1 MLVYL
6 QNSWLALLL
15 AAVIAYLLGSINFAI
30 IVTRLFS
37 GKDIRSFG
45 SGNAGATNVLRSQ
58 GVLPAI
64 LTFVGDL
71 GKSMLSVYIGGELLK
86 NLQLKPGLILSS
98 HLQFNPIAWEWNVY
112 SPENLALVGSYLA
125 GICCILGHL
134 YPLYFGFRG
143 GKGVMTVLGITLLLD
158 WRSALVLLAIFSVV
172 VLLSRMV
179 SLGSIVAG
187 IIMPIIT
194 YVFRTYV
201 YHQPWP
207 TATFCTV
214 AVLLMAMIVIFKHHT
229 NIRRILD
236 GTESKIGG
244 KSHG

>member
-15 AAVIAYLLGSINFAI
+15 AAIVAYLLGSISFAI
-30 IVTRLFS
+30 IVTRAFS

-58 GVLPAI
+58 GALPAI
-64 LTFVGDL
+64 LTFAGDL
-71 GKSMLSVYIGGELLK
+71 CKSMLSVYIGGELLK
-86 NLQLKPGLILSS
+86 NLQLNPILSS
-98 HLQFNPIAWEWNVY
+98 SYVGEWNVY

-158 WRSALVLLAIFSVV
+158 WRSALVLLAIFGMV
-172 VLLSRMV
+172 VLFSRMV

-187 IIMPIIT
+187 LVMPVVT
-194 YVFRTYV
+194 YVFRMYL

-207 TATFCTV
+207 TVTFCTV
-214 AVLLMAMIVIFKHHT
+214 ATAVMAIIVIIKHRS
-229 NIRRILD
+229 NIRRIFN
-236 GTESKIGG
+236 GTESKIGA

>member
-1 MLVYL
+1 MLTYL

-15 AAVIAYLLGSINFAI
+15 AAVIAYLLGSISFAI
-30 IVTRLFS
+30 IVTRAFS
-37 GKDIRSFG
+37 GNDIRSFG

-64 LTFVGDL
+64 LTFLGDL
-71 GKSMLSVYIGGELLK
+71 GKSMLSVYIGGDLLK
-86 NLQLKPGLILSS
+86 NLQL
-98 HLQFNPIAWEWNVY
+98 NPILATSYVGEWNVY
-112 SPENLALVGSYLA
+112 SPDNLALVGSYLA

-158 WRSALVLLAIFSVV
+158 WRSALVLLSIFGL
-172 VLLSRMV
+172 VLLISRMV
-179 SLGSIVAG
+179 SLSSICAG
-187 IIMPIIT
+187 IVMPIVT

-207 TATFCTV
+207 TVTFCTIATLV
-214 AVLLMAMIVIFKHHT
+214 MAVIVIIKHKS
-229 NIRRILD
+229 NICRIIK
-236 GTESKIGG
+236 GTESKIGE
-244 KSHG
+244 KVHG

>member
-1 MLVYL
+1 MLAYL
-6 QNSWLALLL
+6 QNSWLAMLL
-15 AAVIAYLLGSINFAI
+15 AAVIAYLLGSVSFAI
-30 IVTRLFS
+30 IVTRAFS

-71 GKSMLSVYIGGELLK
+71 GKSMLSVYVGGELLK
-86 NLQLKPGLILSS
+86 NLQLNPTISS
-98 HLQFNPIAWEWNVY
+98 SFIGEWNVY
-112 SPENLALVGSYLA
+112 SPDNLALVGSYLA

-158 WRSALVLLAIFSVV
+158 WRSALVLLSIFGL
-172 VLLSRMV
+172 VLLISRMV
-179 SLGSIVAG
+179 SLSSICAG
-187 IIMPIIT
+187 IVMPIVT
-194 YVFRTYV
+194 YVFRTYL

-207 TATFCTV
+207 TVTFCTV
-214 AVLLMAMIVIFKHHT
+214 ATLVMAVIVIIKHRS
-229 NIRRILD
+229 NICRIIK

-244 KSHG
+244 KVHG

>member
-1 MLVYL
+1 MLTYL

-15 AAVIAYLLGSINFAI
+15 AAVIAYLLGSVSFAI
-30 IVTRLFS
+30 IVTRAFS

-71 GKSMLSVYIGGELLK
+71 GKSMLSVYVGGELLK
-86 NLQLKPGLILSS
+86 NLQLNPTIASS
-98 HLQFNPIAWEWNVY
+98 FVGEWNVY
-112 SPENLALVGSYLA
+112 SPDNLALVGSYLA

-158 WRSALVLLAIFSVV
+158 CRSALVLLSIFGL
-172 VLLSRMV
+172 VLLISRMV
-179 SLGSIVAG
+179 SLSSICAG
-187 IIMPIIT
+187 IVMPIVT

-207 TATFCTV
+207 TVTFCTV
-214 AVLLMAMIVIFKHHT
+214 ATLVMAVIVIIKHKS
-229 NIRRILD
+229 NICRIIK
-236 GTESKIGG
+236 GTESKIGE
-244 KSHG
+244 KVHG

>member
-1 MLVYL
+1 MLTYL

-15 AAVIAYLLGSINFAI
+15 AAVIAYLLGSISFAI
-30 IVTRLFS
+30 IVTRAFS
-37 GKDIRSFG
+37 GNDIRSFG

-71 GKSMLSVYIGGELLK
+71 GKSMLSVYVGGELLK
-86 NLQLKPGLILSS
+86 NLQLNPTIASS
-98 HLQFNPIAWEWNVY
+98 FVGEWNVY
-112 SPENLALVGSYLA
+112 SPDNLALVGSYLA

-158 WRSALVLLAIFSVV
+158 WRSALVLLSIFGL
-172 VLLSRMV
+172 VLLISRMV
-179 SLGSIVAG
+179 SLSSICAG
-187 IIMPIIT
+187 IVMPIVT
-194 YVFRTYV
+194 YVFRTYL

-207 TATFCTV
+207 TVTFCTV
-214 AVLLMAMIVIFKHHT
+214 ATLVMAVIVIIKHKS
-229 NIRRILD
+229 NICRIIK
-236 GTESKIGG
+236 GTESKIGE
-244 KSHG
+244 KVHG

>member
-1 MLVYL
+1 MLTFL

-15 AAVIAYLLGSINFAI
+15 AAVIAYLLGSVSFAI

-37 GKDIRSFG
+37 GVDIRSYG

-58 GVLPAI
+58 GKLPAL
-64 LTFVGDL
+64 LTFLGDL

-86 NLQLKPGLILSS
+86 NLQLLPMSDVGSYTS
-98 HLQFNPIAWEWNVY
+98 G
-112 SPENLALVGSYLA
+112 NLELVGSYLA
-125 GICCILGHL
+125 GICCVIGHL

-158 WRSALVLLAIFSVV
+158 WRTALVLLIVFSVV
-172 VLLSRMV
+172 VLCTRMV
-179 SLGSIVAG
+179 SLGSITAG
-187 IIMPIIT
+187 IVMPIVT
-194 YVFRTYV
+194 YLFRTYW

-214 AVLLMAMIVIFKHHT
+214 AVLLIAVIVILKHRS
-229 NIRRILD
+229 NIKRILN
-236 GTESKIGG
+236 GTESKIGE
-244 KSHG
+244 KKHG